1 MNLFSQEDIL
11 KIEQITLAE
20 LGLSK
25 MQFID
30 TIGLEIADEIGAEH
44 DSRTPVIIFAG
55 PDDCGAYALAAATAL
70 SSRGFSVYSFLFN
83 IGGNRLT
90 PECDFFRNRFINAT
104 EEKSLSEV

>member
-1 MNLFSQEDIL
+1 MPAIPAYSPLNTPLKMNLFSQEDIL

-55 PDDCGAYALAAATAL
+55 PDDCGVL
-70 SSRGFSVYSFLFN
+70 N
-83 IGGNRLT
+83 
-90 PECDFFRNRFINAT
+90 
-104 EEKSLSEV
+104 

>member
-1 MNLFSQEDIL
+1 MPAIPAYSPLNTPLKMNLFSQEDIL

-70 SSRGFSVYSFLFN
+70 QYPIPYVY
-83 IGGNRLT
+83 GLT
-90 PECDFFRNRFINAT
+90 PGELAESPPGANRH
-104 EEKSLSEV
+104 